1 MWENERKNIGFF
13 ENIWEIHRW
22 KSMEPMGKASN
33 EMGGIS
39 SWRDFNPTWFQAISC
54 NHQCGFN
61 VLPPRKKRK
70 EPSANWNGSFSLIS
84 IFKSTEMT
92 RNNSS
97 NSNLSYQRMFIS
109 NHSHLSPLSIKEVFL
124 FLQKSMNVDIP
135 SIPRLQNW
143 GVAFASFDLPSAPC
157 GWSIG
162 HLQVFAVC
170 GGEVESC
177 CRSGSRLGWFM
188 PVYSRYIGISW

>member
-1 MWENERKNIGFF
+1 MVKINGTYVKSIENGRD
-13 ENIWEIHRW
+13 
-22 KSMEPMGKASN
+22 GKV
-33 EMGGIS
+33 GGIS
-39 SWRDFNPTWFQAISC
+39 TLLDFKQSLAII
-54 NHQCGFN
+54 N
-61 VLPPRKKRK
+61 VVSMFFLREKTEGTI

-84 IFKSTEMT
+84 ILKSAEMT
-92 RNNSS
+92 SNNSS
-97 NSNLSYQRMFIS
+97 NHSYQRMLIS

-170 GGEVESC
+170 GGAEERALRVEVESC
-177 CRSGSRLGWFM
+177 CRSGSHLGWFM